1 MAVNICQALFTILES
16 GGGHDD
22 LGVQVDL
29 VLLGRV
35 VPGKLVI
42 LVGGKDAYPE
52 VSTPLRSGPKAR
64 VFRKKS
70 AKQAKRLG
78 RAD

>member
-1 MAVNICQALFTILES
+1 VVVTDIIAS
-16 GGGHDD
+16 DGHDD

-35 VPGKLVI
+35 VPGKLAV
-42 LVGGKDAYPE
+42 LVGGKDAYPG

>member
-1 MAVNICQALFTILES
+1 MVVTDIIAS
-16 GGGHDD
+16 DGHDD

-42 LVGGKDAYPE
+42 LVGGKDDYPE

>member
-1 MAVNICQALFTILES
+1 MVVTDIIAS
-16 GGGHDD
+16 DGHDD

-42 LVGGKDAYPE
+42 LVGGKDAYPG

>member
-1 MAVNICQALFTILES
+1 MVVTDIIAS
-16 GGGHDD
+16 DGHDD

-42 LVGGKDAYPE
+42 QVGGKDAYPE

>member
-1 MAVNICQALFTILES
+1 MVVTDIIAS
-16 GGGHDD
+16 DGHDD

-35 VPGKLVI
+35 VPGKLVV
-42 LVGGKDAYPE
+42 LVGGRDGYPG
-52 VSTPLRSGPKAR
+52 VSPPFPPLRSGPKAR
-64 VFRKKS
+64 FFRKKS

>member
-1 MAVNICQALFTILES
+1 MVVTDIIAS
-16 GGGHDD
+16 DGHDD

-35 VPGKLVI
+35 VPGKLAV
-42 LVGGKDAYPE
+42 LVGGKDAYPG

>member
-1 MAVNICQALFTILES
+1 VVVTDIIAS
-16 GGGHDD
+16 DGHDD

-64 VFRKKS
+64 GFRKKS